1 MSLVVIAVVVIILIP
16 LMMVAAWLLLRRRQR
31 KSKVKPKLIVPS
43 LTATSGDTKFTN
55 IEQAPFISQTPS
67 DISTSSADSSEE
79 RQNVVVIYSPRT
91 EENDTEVILEY
102 LVNILGSGEYGLIN
116 STFYQ
121 HERTS
126 VRKNAAAWLDSKLSQ
141 KCTMLVVCNEH
152 FLSDWNT
159 GDGVD
164 EISDEL
170 SLIFTL
176 KQIITGRICYNR
188 HLNVGVILL
197 NSKDHIYVPTYLQG
211 SRKFVVCDV
220 DAIARFIN
228 NESKYTS
235 SN

>member
-1 MSLVVIAVVVIILIP
+1 MSLVVIAVVVIILVLP
-16 LMMVAAWLLLRRRQR
+16 MMVTAWLLLRQRRRQR
-31 KSKVKPKLIVPS
+31 KNKVKPKLIVPS
-43 LTATSGDTKFTN
+43 LT
-55 IEQAPFISQTPS
+55 EQAPFISQTPS

-91 EENDTEVILEY
+91 EENDTKVILEH

-211 SRKFVVCDV
+211 TRKFVVCDV